1 MSKSNKYDRET
12 LLFMSEVD
20 QAMYGKGHKLAYLMS
35 TAILLLIVFFIIWAH
50 FAVLDETTRGMG
62 RVIPSQ
68 RIQEIQN
75 LEGGILNE
83 LFVQEGQ
90 TVEKGDILARLSN
103 EQAASYYRDAFS
115 KALEHKAAIAR
126 LLAEADV
133 TGEPVFPEEVM
144 KEAPQLAEDQL
155 RIYKAQQNKMAIEIG
170 MLEDQFEQRQQE
182 INEMIGRRRQLQ
194 QSLEVAEKQRNI
206 AKPLVEKQ
214 IHSELDYLRL
224 EQTVVQ
230 LKGDVEALSLG
241 IPRVRRAA
249 KEAQGRI
256 DQAKAEYRTNALEEI
271 NERRQEL
278 KSLMENL
285 SSGGD
290 RVTRT
295 DVRSPVR
302 GIVKHIMVN
311 TLGGVVRPG
320 ESIMEVVPLDDTLLV
335 EAEIKPSDIAF
346 LHPGQ
351 KAKVKVTAYDFS
363 IYGGLEGTVE
373 NISADTIENEKKEN
387 YYLVKVRTKE
397 NSILYQGQH
406 LPIIPGMTATV
417 DVLTGEKSVLDY
429 LLKPILKAK
438 QNALRER

>member
-1 MSKSNKYDRET
+1 MSKKYDKET

-20 QAMYGKGHKLAYLMS
+20 QAMYGKGHKLAYIMS
-35 TAILLLIVFFIIWAH
+35 TAIMLLIVIFIVWASL
-50 FAVLDETTRGMG
+50 AMLDERTRGFG

-83 LFVQEGQ
+83 LFVREGQ
-90 TVEKGDILARLSN
+90 NVEKGDILARLSN

-126 LLAEADV
+126 LQAEADG
-133 TGEPVFPEEVM
+133 TEPIFPDDVL

-155 RIYKAQQNKMAIEIG
+155 RIFKAQRDKLEIEVG
-170 MLEDQFEQRQQE
+170 LLEDQYQQRQQE
-182 INEMIGRRRQLQ
+182 VNEMVGRRKQLRE
-194 QSLEVAEKQRNI
+194 SLQVAERQRDI

-230 LKGDVEALSLG
+230 MRGDVEALSLG
-241 IPRVRRAA
+241 IPRVQRAA
-249 KEAQGRI
+249 KEAKGRI
-256 DQAKAEYRTNALEEI
+256 DQARAEYRTHALEEI

-278 KSLMENL
+278 KSIMENL

-295 DVRSPVR
+295 DVRSPVK

-311 TLGGVVRPG
+311 TIGGVVRPG
-320 ESIMEVVPLDDTLLV
+320 ESIMEVVPVDDTLLI
-335 EAEIKPSDIAF
+335 EAEVMPSDIAF

-351 KAKVKVTAYDFS
+351 KAMVKVTAYDFS
-363 IYGGLEGTVE
+363 IYGGLQGTVE
-373 NISADTIENEKKEN
+373 NISADTIEDERGESH
-387 YYLVKVRTKE
+387 YLVKVRTKQ
-397 NSILYQGQH
+397 NAITYHGQQ
-406 LPIIPGMTATV
+406 LPIIPGMTASV
-417 DVLTGEKSVLDY
+417 DILTGEKSVLDY
-429 LLKPILKAK
+429 LLKPLLKAK

>member
-1 MSKSNKYDRET
+1 MSKKHDRET

-20 QAMYGKGHKLAYLMS
+20 QAMYGKGRGFAYIMS
-35 TAILLLIVFFIIWAH
+35 TSILLLVVLFVVWAKM
-50 FAVLDETTRGMG
+50 AVLDEVTRGFG

-83 LFVQEGQ
+83 LFVREGQ
-90 TVEKGDILARLSN
+90 TVEKDDILARLSN
-103 EQAASYYRDAFS
+103 EQAASYYRDAYS
-115 KALEHKAAIAR
+115 KALEHRAAIAR
-126 LLAEADV
+126 LIAEV
-133 TGEPVFPEEVM
+133 ESKNEPVFDDELK
-144 KEAPQLAEDQL
+144 KEAPQLIRDQMQIF
-155 RIYKAQQNKMAIEIG
+155 RAQQRKLDIEIG
-170 MLEDQFEQRQQE
+170 LLEDQYQQKQQE
-182 INEMIGRRRQLQ
+182 VNEMVGRRRQLRK
-194 QSLEVAEKQRNI
+194 SLEVALKQRDI

-230 LKGDVEALSLG
+230 LRGDVEALSLG
-241 IPRVRRAA
+241 IPRVQRAA
-249 KEAQGRI
+249 KEARGRI
-256 DQAKAEYRTNALEEI
+256 EQAKAEYRRLALEEI
-271 NERRQEL
+271 NERRLEL
-278 KSLMENL
+278 KSITENL

-295 DVRSPVR
+295 DIRSPVK
-302 GIVKHIMVN
+302 GIVKHIMIN

-320 ESIMEVVPLDDTLLV
+320 ESIMEIVPLDDTLLI

-351 KAKVKVTAYDFS
+351 KATVKITAYDFS

-373 NISADTIENEKKEN
+373 HISADTIEDEKGEN
-387 YYLVKVRTKE
+387 FYLVKVRTKQ
-397 NSILYQGQH
+397 NAMIYRGQR
-406 LPIIPGMTATV
+406 LPIIPGMTAGV

>member
-1 MSKSNKYDRET
+1 MSNKHDRET

-20 QAMYGKGHKLAYLMS
+20 QAMYGQGRGFAYIMS
-35 TAILLLIVFFIIWAH
+35 TAILLLIIIFVVWAKM
-50 FAVLDETTRGMG
+50 AVLDEVTRGFG

-83 LFVQEGQ
+83 LFVREGQ
-90 TVEKGDILARLSN
+90 TVEKDDILCRLSN

-115 KALEHKAAIAR
+115 KALEHRAAIAR
-126 LLAEADV
+126 LVAEAQ
-133 TGEPVFPEEVM
+133 GANAPVFDKELME
-144 KEAPQLAEDQL
+144 EAPELVRDQTNIF
-155 RIYKAQQNKMAIEIG
+155 RAQKRKLDIEIS
-170 MLEDQFEQRQQE
+170 LLRDQYEQRQQE
-182 INEMIGRRRQLQ
+182 VNEMIGRRRQLHK
-194 QSLEVAEKQRNI
+194 SLEVAEKQRDI

-230 LKGDVEALSLG
+230 LRGDVESLSLG
-241 IPRVRRAA
+241 IPRVKRAA
-249 KEAQGRI
+249 KEARGRI
-256 DQAKAEYRTNALEEI
+256 EQAKAAASSLALEEI
-271 NERRQEL
+271 NERRLEL
-278 KSLMENL
+278 KSIMENL

-302 GIVKHIMVN
+302 GIVKHIMIN
-311 TLGGVVRPG
+311 TVGGVIRPG
-320 ESIMEVVPLDDTLLV
+320 EIIMEIVPLDDSLLV

-351 KAKVKVTAYDFS
+351 KATVKITAYDFS

-373 NISADTIENEKKEN
+373 HISADTIEDEKGEN
-387 YYLVKVRTKE
+387 FYIVKVRTKQ
-397 NSILYQGQH
+397 NAMVYRGQR
-406 LPIIPGMTATV
+406 LPIIPGMTAGV

>member
-1 MSKSNKYDRET
+1 MSKQKYDRES

-20 QAMYGKGHKLAYLMS
+20 QAMYGKGHKLAYVMS
-35 TAILLLIVFFIIWAH
+35 TAIVLLVVIFVIWAKL
-50 FAVLDETTRGMG
+50 AVLDERTRGMG

-83 LFVQEGQ
+83 LFVREGQ
-90 TVEKGDILARLSN
+90 TVQKGDILARLSN
-103 EQAASYYRDAFS
+103 EQAASFYRDAQS
-115 KALEHKAAIAR
+115 KVLEHKAAIAR
-126 LLAEADV
+126 LQAEADN
-133 TGEPVFPEEVM
+133 TKPVFSEDVL
-144 KEAPQLAEDQL
+144 KDAPQLAKDQQ
-155 RIYKAQQNKMAIEIG
+155 RIFQAQQNKLNIEVGVLI
-170 MLEDQFEQRQQE
+170 DQYEQRQQE
-182 INEMIGRRRQLQ
+182 VSEMVSRKKQLALSLKNAQ
-194 QSLEVAEKQRNI
+194 QQRDI
-206 AKPLVEKQ
+206 AKPLVEKH

-230 LKGDVEALSLG
+230 LRGDYDALRLG

-249 KEAQGRI
+249 KEAQGRVN
-256 DQAKAEYRTNALEEI
+256 QAKAEYRAKAVEEI

-278 KSLMENL
+278 KSLMESL

-295 DVRSPVR
+295 DIRSPVK
-302 GIVKHIMVN
+302 GIVKHIMIN
-311 TLGGVVRPG
+311 TIGGVVRPG
-320 ESIMEVVPLDDTLLV
+320 ESVMEVVPIDDTLLV

-351 KAKVKVTAYDFS
+351 RAMVKITAYDFS
-363 IYGGLEGTVE
+363 IYGGLVGTVE

-387 YYLVKVRTKE
+387 HYLVKVRTKE
-397 NSILYQGQH
+397 NSITYRGQQ

-417 DVLTGEKSVLDY
+417 DILTGEKSVLDY

>member
-1 MSKSNKYDRET
+1 MSKKYDRET

-20 QAMYGKGHKLAYLMS
+20 QAMYGRGHKVAYIMS
-35 TAILLLIVFFIIWAH
+35 TSILLMIIIFIVWAKL
-50 FAVLDETTRGMG
+50 AMLDERTRGFG

-75 LEGGILNE
+75 LEGGIMNE

-90 TVEKGDILARLSN
+90 TVEKGDILCRLSN
-103 EQAASYYRDAFS
+103 EQAASYYRDAQS
-115 KALEHKAAIAR
+115 KALEHQAAIAR
-126 LLAEADV
+126 LQAEADGV
-133 TGEPVFPEEVM
+133 DEPSFPPEVAE
-144 KEAPQLAEDQL
+144 KAPQLVEDQRHIFL
-155 RIYKAQQNKMAIEIG
+155 AQRNKLNIDISL
-170 MLEDQFEQRQQE
+170 LEDQYQQRQQE
-182 INEMIGRRRQLQ
+182 VNEMVARRNQLR

-206 AKPLVEKQ
+206 AKPLVEKH

-230 LKGDVEALSLG
+230 LHGDMQALTLG
-241 IPRVRRAA
+241 IPRVQRAA

-256 DQAKAEYRTNALEEI
+256 AQAKAEYRANALEEI
-271 NERRQEL
+271 NARRQEL
-278 KSLMENL
+278 NSILENL

-302 GIVKHIMVN
+302 GVVKHIMVN
-311 TLGGVVRPG
+311 TIGGVIRPG

-335 EAEIKPSDIAF
+335 EAEVKPSDIAF

-351 KAKVKVTAYDFS
+351 KAKVKITAYDFS
-363 IYGGLEGTVE
+363 IYGGLDGTVE
-373 NISADTIENEKKEN
+373 NISADTIEDEKGESH
-387 YYLVKVRTKE
+387 YLVKVRTKE
-397 NSILYQGQH
+397 NAITYRGQQ
-406 LPIIPGMTATV
+406 LPIIPGMTASV
-417 DVLTGEKSVLDY
+417 DILTGRKSVLDY
-429 LLKPILKAK
+429 LLKPLLKAK